1 MRQNYILKVDELLVY
16 DYTHLQ
22 SDKIFKLSRDVVK
35 FIGVFLIQC
44 MPILENAFNENLHP
58 EVLVSGL
65 STKNGGMVP
74 LRVLRPI
81 VIATI

>member
-44 MPILENAFNENLHP
+44 MPILENAFKENLHP
-58 EVLVSGL
+58 VVLVWGSL
-65 STKNGGMVP
+65 TKNDGIEP
-74 LRVLRPI
+74 LKALRPV
-81 VIATI
+81 VIPII